1 MPGGVPGYV
10 APRPPAACFTCG
22 DPGHLNWN
30 CPLKNKALPPPPPR
44 SAASSPM
51 VRAPPPR
58 ALNINTKPGSTVARA
73 NCVNAAQAEHA
84 PGVVM
89 GMLSVNS
96 VPARVLFD
104 SGASHSFVSHKFA
117 NENELV
123 MVPLLKRLMVLSP
136 GANMR
141 AVHISHGNQIEIGGS
156 SFSASLIV
164 LGNSDIDVI
173 LGMDWLT
180 ANAAVI
186 DCAER
191 SVYLKI
197 PEGHIVFSP
206 SLTPAVQLFSLAAL
220 NDDAME
226 AIQRVPVV
234 CEFPDVFPEEL
245 SGMPPDRE
253 VEFVI
258 ELEPG
263 TAPIS
268 KRPYKMGPAALAE
281 LKR

>member
-1 MPGGVPGYV
+1 M
-10 APRPPAACFTCG
+10 
-22 DPGHLNWN
+22 
-30 CPLKNKALPPPPPR
+30 
-44 SAASSPM
+44 AAS
-51 VRAPPPR
+51 
-58 ALNINTKPGSTVARA
+58 K
-73 NCVNAAQAEHA
+73 
-84 PGVVM
+84 
-89 GMLSVNS
+89 
-96 VPARVLFD
+96 
-104 SGASHSFVSHKFA
+104 
-117 NENELV
+117 
-123 MVPLLKRLMVLSP
+123 
-136 GANMR
+136 
-141 AVHISHGNQIEIGGS
+141 ISHGNQIEIGGS

-191 SVYLKI
+191 SVSLKI
-197 PEGHIVFSP
+197 PEGHIVYSP
-206 SLTPAVQLFSLAAL
+206 SLTPAIQLFSLAAL

-226 AIQRVPVV
+226 AIQSVPVV

-245 SGMPPDRE
+245 PGMPPDRE

-268 KRPYKMGPAALAE
+268 KRPYKMGPAELAE
-281 LKR
+281 LKRQLDEQEKLGFIQHSTSSWGSPTIFVKKRDRTDRLCVDYRALNAKTIKNKYPLPRINDLFDQLAGAVVFSKLDLRSG